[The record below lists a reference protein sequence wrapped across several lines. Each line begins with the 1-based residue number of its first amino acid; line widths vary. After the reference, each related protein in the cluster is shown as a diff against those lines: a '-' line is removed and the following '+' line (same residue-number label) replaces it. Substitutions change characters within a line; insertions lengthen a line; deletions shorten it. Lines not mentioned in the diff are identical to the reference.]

1 MSKLNR
7 QKLARIISDIFIP
20 PTFSFF
26 MSIYLP
32 IILTEGKKQFLINFL
47 VMFLST
53 VFLPIL
59 YFIYKRRKG
68 EIINRDAVIKEERT
82 DVYRF
87 GLILFSLAYIFV
99 VIIKANIFI
108 QIYFLN
114 YTLSTFGVLLINKKF
129 KISIHSMTPAG
140 VSALLLFIDPLLAS
154 FVLIIMFLVMWS
166 RLELKVHTLKEVLSG
181 MIYGF
186 SVTLFVTILVLAY
199 AT

>member
-1 MSKLNR
+1 MSQLNS
-7 QKLARIISDIFIP
+7 QKIARIISDIFIP

-26 MSIYLP
+26 MSLYLP
-32 IILTEGKKQFLINFL
+32 IKFSTDQNEFLMNFFF
-47 VMFLST
+47 MFLST
-53 VFLPIL
+53 VLLPIVF
-59 YFIYKRRKG
+59 FIYKRKRG

-87 GLILFSLAYIFV
+87 ALILFSVSYVLV
-99 VIIKANIFI
+99 VLLRSDIFI

-114 YTLSTFGVLLINKKF
+114 YSLSTFGVLLINKKF

-140 VSALLLFIDPLLAS
+140 MAALILFIDPLLAT
-154 FVLIIMFLVMWS
+154 FVLLILIAVMWS
-166 RLELKVHTLKEVLSG
+166 RLELRVHTLKEVLAG

-186 SVTLFVTILVLAY
+186 CLTLIVTISVLSY

>member
-1 MSKLNR
+1 LIKLNNW
-7 QKLARIISDIFIP
+7 KIARLISDIFIP

-32 IILTEGKKQFLINFL
+32 INFAKDKSEFLTIFLLMSF
-47 VMFLST
+47 ST
-53 VFLPIL
+53 VFLPIIF
-59 YFIYKRRKG
+59 FIYKRKKG

-87 GLILFSLAYIFV
+87 GILLFSISYILSVLLNLNIFV
-99 VIIKANIFI
+99 

-114 YTLSTFGVLLINKKF
+114 YSISTFGVLLINKKF

-140 VSALLLFIDPLLAS
+140 TAMLLLFINPIIATIILL
-154 FVLIIMFLVMWS
+154 IMIAVMWS
-166 RLELKVHTLKEVLSG
+166 RLELKVHTTKEVLSG

-186 SVTLFVTILVLAY
+186 CVTLFVTIMVLSY